1 MPGDALGVL
10 PRRFQVLGLDG
21 ECEGRHARCEGSCA
35 GGGGGGG
42 LGGRGFFGGGGVAV
56 DGAELVPARVPVEY
70 VLLLGGVG
78 GGGESL

>member
-1 MPGDALGVL
+1 MPGDASGVL
-10 PRRFQVLGLDG
+10 PCRFQVLGLDG

-35 GGGGGGG
+35 GGAGD
-42 LGGRGFFGGGGVAV
+42 LGGRGFFGGGGMAV
-56 DGAELVPARVPVEY
+56 DGAELVPARVLVEY